1 MTDRT
6 APKPRKGTKAPKP
19 KKDRPKLEPTKIK
32 HGIGHNSGQVIPE
45 LVNLVDELLASS
57 ERQKREGQLQ
67 RDLRNRA
74 KSEFGV
80 LSGPLSHEIRLRKM
94 DKDVRVQFESGHGD
108 LKQALGYQPEL
119 DFQGGVATQASVKAQ
134 PPEAQLSKDKGPS
147 KERFEVD
154 AEDAEDPADAQE
166 EAEEEAEQPAPK
178 KPVASPKNVIEREG

>member
-1 MTDRT
+1 MTDKPI
-6 APKPRKGTKAPKP
+6 PKAKKGAKPGRP
-19 KKDRPKLEPTKIK
+19 KKDRPKLEPSKIK

-94 DKDVRVQFESGHGD
+94 DKDVRVQFESGHVD
-108 LKQALGYQPEL
+108 LKHALGYQPEL
-119 DFQGGVATQASVKAQ
+119 DFQDGVPTQASVKAQ
-134 PPEAQLSKDKGPS
+134 PPEAQLSKDKGHSP
-147 KERFEVD
+147 ERFEVE
-154 AEDAEDPADAQE
+154 EDDGEGQE
-166 EAEEEAEQPAPK
+166 PEPTQP
-178 KPVASPKNVIEREG
+178 KPSRKDVIEREG